1 MKRKEHTMKAKDYV
15 RKYQVEMN
23 EAKGI
28 LDLASLVNDLV
39 GELVDEALAMGQARS
54 HSLEPNDR
62 IMLPVLKE
70 LDLKYRSIANK
81 IEQLEPNGWSNMW
94 RDRGI
99 QL

>member
-1 MKRKEHTMKAKDYV
+1 MKDKEYV
-15 RKYQVEMN
+15 ANYQVEMN
-23 EAKGI
+23 EAKTI
-28 LDLASLVNDLV
+28 LDLASLVADMIT
-39 GELVDEALAMGQARS
+39 ELIDEAVAMGRQRS

-81 IEQLEPNGWSNMW
+81 IEQLEPNAWSTMW

-99 QL
+99 NL

>member
-1 MKRKEHTMKAKDYV
+1 MKAKDYV
-15 RKYQVEMN
+15 KKYQVEMN

-28 LDLASLVNDLV
+28 LDLASLVNDLI

-54 HSLEPNDR
+54 RSLEPNDR
-62 IMLPVLKE
+62 VMLPVLKE

-81 IEQLEPNGWSNMW
+81 IDILEPNGWANMW
-94 RDRGI
+94 RDRGV